1 MSLGKVEMDIGF
13 VNNFID
19 ECMEREDLKLVGIQ
33 KLSNPVID
41 IPLTVKITMSVIIK
55 SDSHEA

>member
-1 MSLGKVEMDIGF
+1 MLALAVLGHHGMLHDNAFTSNNTMSLGKVEMDIGF

-33 KLSNPVID
+33 KLSIQ
-41 IPLTVKITMSVIIK
+41 
-55 SDSHEA
+55 